1 MKELICIVCPKGC
14 HLQVDEQND
23 YQVFGNSCPRG
34 AEYGKN
40 ELLHPTRVLT
50 SIVKVTGGNHHCC
63 SVKTNGGIP
72 KEDIEKAME
81 LLKPVQV
88 KSPVHIGDAVV
99 SNVCGTGVD
108 WIATKN
114 V

>member
-72 KEDIEKAME
+72 KEDIEKAAAGGLYSAAGSSTSHWMGSMPIE
-81 LLKPVQV
+81 RMAEMTWSSY
-88 KSPVHIGDAVV
+88 SP
-99 SNVCGTGVD
+99 
-108 WIATKN
+108 
-114 V
+114 

>member
-1 MKELICIVCPKGC
+1 MIQINTYSAQNKAPENTKKEIIDFLFES
-14 HLQVDEQND
+14 LDQ
-23 YQVFGNSCPRG
+23 
-34 AEYGKN
+34 YGD
-40 ELLHPTRVLT
+40 
-50 SIVKVTGGNHHCC
+50 
-63 SVKTNGGIP
+63 P

-88 KSPVHIGDAVV
+88 KSPVHIGDVVV